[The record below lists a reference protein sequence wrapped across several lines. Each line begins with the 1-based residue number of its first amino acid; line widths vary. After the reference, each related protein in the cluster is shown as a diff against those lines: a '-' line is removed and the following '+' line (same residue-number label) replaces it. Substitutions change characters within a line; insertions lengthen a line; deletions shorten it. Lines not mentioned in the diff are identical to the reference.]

1 MVATISRWGNGHG
14 VRLSRS
20 VMEAAGLSVSDKL
33 DVIVQKDHSILLR
46 RLPKT
51 KAERFMELFGD
62 YKGDWRCQESDTG
75 EDVGK
80 ERFE

>member
-1 MVATISRWGNGHG
+1 MKR
-14 VRLSRS
+14 
-20 VMEAAGLSVSDKL
+20 
-33 DVIVQKDHSILLR
+33 DVIVQKDHAILLR